1 MKKTYMQPEMTVFD
15 MNITNCLLA
24 GSGTATETI
33 MRFGDDAEDGD
44 EGGAR
49 SFSFDED

>member
-24 GSGTATETI
+24 GSGTATETY
-33 MRFGDDAEDGD
+33 MGFGDDAEDG
-44 EGGAR
+44 EKGSAR
-49 SFSFDED
+49 GFSFDED

>member
-24 GSGTATETI
+24 GSGTVTETR
-33 MRFGDDAEDGD
+33 MGFGGDAGD
-44 EGGAR
+44 EEEGSAR
-49 SFSFDED
+49 GFSFDED